1 MPLLAKEFR
10 RWINPIPDTTS
21 VSIST
26 KSLKRWIDSI
36 HDTTSV
42 SINEKELTLQVVENP
57 KVCLEIRGLPKD

>member
-26 KSLKRWIDSI
+26 KNLKRWIDSI
-36 HDTTSV
+36 PDSNPV
-42 SINEKELTLQVVENP
+42 GVDDGGLTLQVVENP
-57 KVCLEIRGLPKD
+57 KVYPEGGLPKD